1 MRSPQCSSYLHDVRP
16 FFVTPVFNNTV
27 AELDFHHYRVRIVL
41 IVVYMESVIFQLY
54 LEKEC
59 LMMNGSESSG
69 EREKETEGRG
79 RE

>member
-1 MRSPQCSSYLHDVRP
+1 
-16 FFVTPVFNNTV
+16 
-27 AELDFHHYRVRIVL
+27 
-41 IVVYMESVIFQLY
+41 VIFKLY

-69 EREKETEGRG
+69 EREKEIEGRG

>member
-1 MRSPQCSSYLHDVRP
+1 
-16 FFVTPVFNNTV
+16 
-27 AELDFHHYRVRIVL
+27 
-41 IVVYMESVIFQLY
+41 MESVIFKLY

-69 EREKETEGRG
+69 EREKEIEGRG